1 MQGCRAVI
9 VTQAWGSG
17 SQAGAL
23 CARSLVLQQSALQGQ
38 PCSAILPSW
47 VQEDPSSAG
56 ELVLSDLEDGF
67 HRLIAHGLAEFHGL
81 SSHSRPVPG
90 GGKVVVLRRRASA
103 ASSAALGPSAAA
115 AFGGSPSAVE
125 GGASGG
131 SPAAAAVLGAEERE
145 DEGGEGSGEAPAPG
159 MPLPI
164 CCSDILHILEDE
176 KQPLCPAVLSQAY
189 LHPLDSSSEAGDLHH
204 AADQLQAHHHAA
216 AVPLPAAAAP
226 VESPPHVV
234 LAA

>member
-1 MQGCRAVI
+1 M
-9 VTQAWGSG
+9 
-17 SQAGAL
+17 
-23 CARSLVLQQSALQGQ
+23 
-38 PCSAILPSW
+38 
-47 VQEDPSSAG
+47 QEDPSSAG

-103 ASSAALGPSAAA
+103 TLTAAALGPGAAA

-131 SPAAAAVLGAEERE
+131 GPAAAAVLGAEERE

-159 MPLPI
+159 LPLPI

-204 AADQLQAHHHAA
+204 TADQLQAHHHAA
-216 AVPLPAAAAP
+216 VVPLPAAAAP